1 MLTKHKLTEPFRK
14 GTDSVNLR
22 FYECG
27 DYGNKPSVRE
37 VTFRLLRI
45 HNPVSINSYRKS
57 WLDGKTTDC

>member
-27 DYGNKPSVRE
+27 DYGNKPRVRR
-37 VTFRLLRI
+37 VTFRLLKI
-45 HNPVSINSYRKS
+45 HNPVSINSYRKP
-57 WLDGKTTDC
+57 LPDCHATA